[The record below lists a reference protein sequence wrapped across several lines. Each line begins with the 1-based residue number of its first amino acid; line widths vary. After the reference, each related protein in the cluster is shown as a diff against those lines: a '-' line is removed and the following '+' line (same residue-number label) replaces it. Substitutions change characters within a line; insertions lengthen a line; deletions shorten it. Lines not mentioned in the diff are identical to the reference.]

1 MMNCTELDLAVSQ
14 VHSLYMEEDAAFAT
28 VALSIF
34 LVSLLF
40 IAQGEELMRP
50 LATIVGSSVGAVA
63 VFILTALF
71 VDDCLARLVISG
83 VAGVLVALLALCAL
97 KSGIFILGSAGFAS
111 ITHLVYDT
119 LPLDDVEPPF
129 RILGRSG
136 YYYIAMA
143 VAVVGG
149 AIIAYWQKK
158 SFIRITSSLIGGGG
172 LTFTIWLVC
181 DRVGENV
188 PSLALLV
195 VLVLSVCIG
204 VPLQKYIKKRRE
216 KRKQERKQKKYVPQG
231 IPVFVSP

>member
-1 MMNCTELDLAVSQ
+1 MINCTELDLAVSQ

-50 LATIVGSSVGAVA
+50 LATIVGSTVGSVA
-63 VFILTALF
+63 VFVLSALF

-83 VAGVLVALLALCAL
+83 VAGVLVALLALCVL
-97 KSGIFILGSAGFAS
+97 KSGIFILGSVGFAS

-119 LPLDDVEPPF
+119 LPLDKVEPPF
-129 RILGRSG
+129 RILDRSG
-136 YYYIAMA
+136 YYYIAMT

-158 SFIRITSSLIGGGG
+158 SFIRISSSLIGGGG
-172 LTFTIWLVC
+172 IAFTIWLVC

-188 PSLALLV
+188 SSLVLLV
-195 VLVLSVCIG
+195 VLVLSVCVG

-231 IPVFVSP
+231 IPVVVAP